1 MRFRFAPVLLVILLG
16 AGCAQQFD
24 ATSLG
29 VPATMASPTGQPPQ
43 GDRFKVSQTAIYMIL
58 GLVPLSRPELD
69 KALARQLVGGK
80 SVADLK
86 IKVTSRW
93 LDLLVTGI
101 TLGVV
106 VPRTVTYEG
115 VITGGEQPAASNP

>member
-1 MRFRFAPVLLVILLG
+1 VRFRFAPLVLVVLLG

-24 ATSLG
+24 ATTLG
-29 VPATMASPTGQPPQ
+29 VPATMASPVGQVPE
-43 GDRFKVSQTAIYMIL
+43 GDHFKVNQTAIYMIL
-58 GLVPLSRPELD
+58 GLLPLSRPQLD

-80 SVADLK
+80 GVANLK
-86 IKVTSRW
+86 ITVKSRW
-93 LDLLVTGI
+93 FDLLITGV
-101 TLGVV
+101 TLGIL

>member
-1 MRFRFAPVLLVILLG
+1 MRFRFAPLVLVVLLG

-24 ATSLG
+24 ATTLG
-29 VPATMASPTGQPPQ
+29 VPATMASPVGQVPE
-43 GDRFKVSQTAIYMIL
+43 GDHFKVNQTAIYMIL
-58 GLVPLSRPELD
+58 GLLPLSRPQLD

-80 SVADLK
+80 GVANLK
-86 IKVTSRW
+86 ITVKSRW
-93 LDLLVTGI
+93 FDLLITGV
-101 TLGVV
+101 TLGIL

>member
-1 MRFRFAPVLLVILLG
+1 MRFRFTPLVLVVLLG

-24 ATSLG
+24 ATTLG
-29 VPATMASPTGQPPQ
+29 VPATMASPVGQVPE
-43 GDRFKVSQTAIYMIL
+43 GDHFKVNQTAIYMIL
-58 GLVPLSRPELD
+58 GLVPLSRPQLD

-80 SVADLK
+80 GVANLK
-86 IKVTSRW
+86 ITVKSRW
-93 LDLLVTGI
+93 FDLLVTGV
-101 TLGVV
+101 TLGIL

>member
-1 MRFRFAPVLLVILLG
+1 VRFRFAPLVLVALLG

-24 ATSLG
+24 ATTLG
-29 VPATMASPTGQPPQ
+29 VPATMASPVGQVSE
-43 GDRFKVSQTAIYMIL
+43 GDHFKVNQTAIYMIL
-58 GLVPLSRPELD
+58 GLVPLSRPQLD

-80 SVADLK
+80 GVANLK
-86 IKVTSRW
+86 ITVKSRW
-93 LDLLVTGI
+93 FDLLITGV
-101 TLGVV
+101 TLGIL